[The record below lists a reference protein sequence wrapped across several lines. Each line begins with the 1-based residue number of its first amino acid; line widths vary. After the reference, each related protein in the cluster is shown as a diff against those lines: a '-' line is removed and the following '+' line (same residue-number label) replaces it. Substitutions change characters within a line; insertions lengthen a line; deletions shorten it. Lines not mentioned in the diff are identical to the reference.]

1 MLLIGKLARFKL
13 YRPTVNR
20 YLWHSLIIL
29 VQAMDIMKMLAE
41 LRSERDQIDEAI
53 LVMENLARGQGKR
66 RGRPPKWMTEA
77 RAESQGQDP
86 ADPEKPARK
95 KRNVSPE
102 ARRRMAEAQRKRWA
116 AAKATET
123 SE

>member
-1 MLLIGKLARFKL
+1 
-13 YRPTVNR
+13 
-20 YLWHSLIIL
+20 
-29 VQAMDIMKMLAE
+29 MDIMKMLAE

-86 ADPEKPARK
+86 ADPEKPVRK

-116 AAKATET
+116 AAKAAEP